1 MTEAS
6 TAKNIDLTILLPTY
20 NEAANIAPL
29 LRAIAQA
36 LKETPVEYEIV
47 FVDDSSDMTPDVIR
61 RMQELYPNL
70 RLIHRSIEARTGL
83 ATALI
88 DGFSAAKGEYILC
101 MDSDLQHPPQTIPR
115 LLDKLRE
122 SEADVV
128 VATRYAGE
136 GSAEGL
142 GSLYR
147 RAVSHLCRL
156 ASWCLIPQTRKTTD
170 PGSGF
175 FVFRKSIVNTVN
187 FRGLRGFKILI
198 DILARTKKLHVAEVP
213 FTFLKRTNDESKA
226 TVEQGLAFIFHLLTL
241 KYLDYFPAK
250 TEKQS
255 KSVESAVPVARKPF
269 SLRQALPGWIADGLI
284 ALLIAF
290 VGWYLIGYYAAFNY
304 LYTGY
309 EDWIYHA
316 FRVKSLQD
324 HGMVAWDH
332 IWSNGISYWKLY
344 QYVAHFLILAVV
356 KLTGLPITKVLLLS
370 LVGLYIGL
378 RLALYF
384 ILRSLGVQR
393 IFALLPVIASYTIV
407 QEWGSMQD
415 YSIYVAFIAFPLYLI
430 LWIKTFRD
438 LKWIYLLAA
447 VTGALWTFHPV
458 LGFNATILL
467 GFLALFS
474 RLKTDFSKLVRV
486 GLVYLFASAPFW
498 VSYFTAGYFFTNPL
512 FKSYIYLSTSVLAP
526 YAGLSMIYWIL
537 LGISWLLVVWRSNL
551 VPTWTKVLLVYV
563 SSYLILIYL
572 GQQDYLPNFL
582 VQFQFSRGLTA
593 VAFALVFVF
602 GSVLQHTLGQA
613 RMQAVRFVAVVLIA
627 TAAVHAV
634 DIASR
639 FYVSPPVNEIQ
650 NAVATYFKGRD
661 ELPKGS
667 IFTENVSE
675 ATYFAKDGI
684 RYATSYNEHMQPHPY
699 STRLRVLMHSRLGYM
714 GISKSHI
721 TNVENYAT
729 VLGIEYLFLPAN
741 SPLVKGLTEKENA
754 MFEVMEYVDSEPL
767 TDAIAV
773 LRNTTPIVSA
783 FALERS
789 DFPDRLWSEV
799 LPLPTIHVGSYKR
812 WDDRIAEMAA
822 LMRSEKIVPLE
833 TEFVPTNELR
843 LSASDP
849 AKAFLIKDLLV
860 IVNQSYDA
868 RWTIAGG
875 EMNDTAITPTTLRFM
890 ALERNEGRLSLP
902 VVLVNEWQWWYFPV
916 QTFGLT
922 AILFALFWTLKTSG
936 FPRRF
941 MKMLSERY
949 YAGK

>member
-1 MTEAS
+1 MTK
-6 TAKNIDLTILLPTY
+6 TTDKKLDLTILLPTY
-20 NEAANIAPL
+20 NESANIAPL

-36 LKETPVEYEIV
+36 LKDLEIEYEIV

-61 RMQELYPNL
+61 RMQELYSNV
-70 RLIHRSIEARTGL
+70 RLIHRLPEARTGL

-88 DGFSAAKGEYILC
+88 EGFSVAKGEYIVC
-101 MDSDLQHPPQTIPR
+101 MDSDLQHPPQTIAK
-115 LLDKLRE
+115 LLKKLKE
-122 SEADVV
+122 SNADIV

-142 GSLYR
+142 GSFYR
-147 RAVSHLCRL
+147 RAVSHLCRI

-175 FVFRKSIVNTVN
+175 FVFRKSIVHRVN

-198 DILARTKKLHVAEVP
+198 DILARTKGLHVTEVP
-213 FTFLKRTNDESKA
+213 FTFLKRANDESKA

-241 KYLDYFPAK
+241 KYLDYFPTKAK
-250 TEKQS
+250 SRT
-255 KSVESAVPVARKPF
+255 KSVESAVPIVRKPF
-269 SLRQALPGWIADGLI
+269 DWKQALPGWIADGLI
-284 ALLIAF
+284 VFLIAF

-344 QYVAHFLILAVV
+344 QYVAHFLILGVV
-356 KLTGLPITKVLLLS
+356 KLTGLSITKVLLLS

-378 RLALYF
+378 RIALYL

-393 IFALLPVIASYTIV
+393 LFALLSVTASYTIV

-415 YSIYVAFIAFPLYLI
+415 YSIYIAFIAFPLYLI
-430 LWIKTFRD
+430 LWIMTFRD

-447 VTGALWTFHPV
+447 VTGAVWTFHPV

-474 RLKTDFSKLVRV
+474 RLKTDFAKLIRV
-486 GLVYLFASAPFW
+486 GVVYLFAAAPFW
-498 VSYFTAGYFFTNPL
+498 VSYLTAGYFFTNPL

-537 LGISWLLVVWRSNL
+537 LGISWLLVIWRSSL
-551 VPTWTKVLLVYV
+551 VPTWTKVLLTYA
-563 SSYLILIYL
+563 SFYLILIYL
-572 GQQDYLPNFL
+572 GQQNYLPNFL

-613 RMQAVRFVAVVLIA
+613 RMQAVRFITVVLIA
-627 TAAVHAV
+627 TATVHAV

-650 NAVATYFKGRD
+650 NAVASYFQD
-661 ELPKGS
+661 HELPKGS
-667 IFTENVSE
+667 VFTENVSE

-699 STRLRVLMHSRLGYM
+699 STRLRVLMHSRLGYT

-754 MFEVMEYVDSEPL
+754 MFVVMAYVDSEPL

-773 LRNTTPIVSA
+773 LRNTEPIISA
-783 FALERS
+783 FAIDRS
-789 DFPDRLWSEV
+789 NFSDRLKNEE
-799 LPLPTIHVGSYKR
+799 LALPTIHVGSYKR
-812 WDDRIAEMAA
+812 WDDRIAEMAE
-822 LMRSEKIVPLE
+822 LMRSDKIVPLE
-833 TEFVPTNELR
+833 TEFIPTNGLR
-843 LSASDP
+843 LTPSDP
-849 AKAFLIKDLLV
+849 TKIFMIEDLLV
-860 IVNQSYDA
+860 IVNQSYDG
-868 RWTIAGG
+868 RWTTTEKGNLSIA
-875 EMNDTAITPTTLRFM
+875 PTTLRFM
-890 ALERNEGRLSLP
+890 VLDRSEGRLSLP
-902 VVLVNEWQWWYFPV
+902 VSLVNEWPWWYFPV
-916 QTFGLT
+916 QAFGLM
-922 AILFALFWTLKTSG
+922 AIVATLFWTLKTSG

-941 MKMLSERY
+941 MKMLSEKY
-949 YAGK
+949 YATK

>member
-1 MTEAS
+1 MP
-6 TAKNIDLTILLPTY
+6 KGVILLNNIDLTILLPTY
-20 NEAANIAPL
+20 NEAANVAPL
-29 LRAIAQA
+29 LRAIVQA
-36 LKETPVEYEIV
+36 LKEVPVAYEIL

-70 RLIHRSIEARTGL
+70 RLIHRSPEERTGL

-88 DGFSAAKGEYILC
+88 EGFSAAQGQYILC
-101 MDSDLQHPPQTIPR
+101 MDSDLQHPPQVIPK
-115 LLDKLRE
+115 LLEKLKE
-122 SEADVV
+122 SDADIV

-142 GSLYR
+142 GSPYR
-147 RAVSHLCRL
+147 RAVSHLCRF

-175 FVFRKSIVNTVN
+175 FVFRKSIVGRVN

-198 DILARTKKLHVAEVP
+198 DILARTKKLDVAEIP
-213 FTFLKRTNDESKA
+213 FVFLKRTNDESKA
-226 TVEQGLAFIFHLLTL
+226 TVEQGFAFIFHLLTL
-241 KYLDYFPAK
+241 KYLDYFPTK
-250 TEKQS
+250 IPRQT
-255 KSVESAVPVARKPF
+255 KSVESASPITRKPF
-269 SLRQALPGWIADGLI
+269 DWKHALPGWIADGII
-284 ALLIAF
+284 ALLVGF

-332 IWSNGISYWKLY
+332 VWSNGISYWKLY
-344 QYVAHFLILAVV
+344 QYVAHFLILGAV

-378 RLALYF
+378 RVVLYF

-415 YSIYVAFIAFPLYLI
+415 YSIYVAFIAFPLYLV
-430 LWIKTFRD
+430 LWILTFRD

-447 VTGALWTFHPV
+447 VTGAVWTFHPV

-486 GLVYLFASAPFW
+486 GAVYIFASAPFW

-537 LGISWLLVVWRSNL
+537 LGISWLLVIWRSNL
-551 VPTWTKVLLVYV
+551 VPTWTKVLLVYA

-572 GQQDYLPNFL
+572 GQQNYLPNFL

-613 RMQAVRFVAVVLIA
+613 RMQAVRFIAVVLIA
-627 TAAVHAV
+627 TATVHAV

-650 NAVATYFKGRD
+650 NAVATYFQDR

-667 IFTENVSE
+667 VFTENVSE
-675 ATYFAKDGI
+675 ATYFAKGGI
-684 RYATSYNEHMQPHPY
+684 RYVTSYNEHMQPHPY
-699 STRLRVLMHSRLGYM
+699 STRLRVLMHSRLGYT

-754 MFEVMEYVDSEPL
+754 MFAVMAYVDSEPL

-773 LRNTTPIVSA
+773 LRNTNPIISA

-789 DFPDRLWSEV
+789 DFPDRLWNEE

-812 WDDRIAEMAA
+812 WDDRIAEMAE

-833 TEFVPTNELR
+833 TEFIPTNELR
-843 LSASDP
+843 LSVTDP
-849 AKAFLIKDLLV
+849 AKVFLIKDLLV

-868 RWTIAGG
+868 RWAVT
-875 EMNDTAITPTTLRFM
+875 DTEEGAPSITPTTLRFM
-890 ALERNEGRLSLP
+890 AVDRGEGRLSLP
-902 VVLVNEWQWWYFPV
+902 IMLLNEWPWWYFPV
-916 QTFGLT
+916 QAFGLV
-922 AILFALFWTLKTSG
+922 AILFTLFWTLKTSG

-949 YAGK
+949 YANK

>member
-1 MTEAS
+1 MTKTEVI
-6 TAKNIDLTILLPTY
+6 KKLDLTILLPTY

-36 LKETPVEYEIV
+36 LKEVPVDYEIV
-47 FVDDSSDMTPDVIR
+47 FIDDSSDMTPDVIR
-61 RMQELYPNL
+61 KMQELYPNL
-70 RLIHRSIEARTGL
+70 RLIHRPPEARNGL

-101 MDSDLQHPPQTIPR
+101 MDSDLQHSPQTIPR
-115 LLDKLRE
+115 LLAKLRE
-122 SEADVV
+122 SKADIV
-128 VATRYAGE
+128 VATRYAGD

-175 FVFRKSIVNTVN
+175 FVFRKSIVNMVN

-213 FTFLKRTNDESKA
+213 FTFLKRTNNKSKA
-226 TVEQGLAFIFHLLTL
+226 TVEQGFAFIFHLFTL

-250 TEKQS
+250 VVKQA
-255 KSVESAVPVARKPF
+255 KSVESAVSVVQKPF
-269 SLRQALPGWIADGLI
+269 SARQALPGLIADGSI
-284 ALLIAF
+284 AILIAF
-290 VGWYLIGYYAAFNY
+290 AGWYLIGYYAAFNY

-324 HGMVAWDH
+324 HGMVSWDH
-332 IWSNGISYWKLY
+332 VWSNGISYWKLY
-344 QYVAHFLILAVV
+344 QYVAHLLILAIV
-356 KLTGLPITKVLLLS
+356 KLTSLPITKVLLLS

-378 RLALYF
+378 RVTLYF

-393 IFALLPVIASYTIV
+393 IFALLSVVASYTIV

-415 YSIYVAFIAFPLYLI
+415 YSIYVAFIAFPLYLV
-430 LWIKTFRD
+430 LWIMTFRD

-447 VTGALWTFHPV
+447 VTGAVWTFHPV

-486 GLVYLFASAPFW
+486 GLVYLFAAAPFW

-537 LGISWLLVVWRSNL
+537 IGLSWGLVIWRSSL
-551 VPTWTKVLLVYV
+551 VPTWTKVLLVYA
-563 SSYLILIYL
+563 SFYLILIYL
-572 GQQDYLPNFL
+572 GQQNYLPNFL

-602 GSVLQHTLGQA
+602 GSVLHHTLGQA
-613 RMQAVRFVAVVLIA
+613 HMQAIRFVAAVLIA

-650 NAVATYFKGRD
+650 NAVATYFKDR

-699 STRLRVLMHSRLGYM
+699 STRLRILMNSRLGYT

-741 SPLVKGLTEKENA
+741 SPLVKGLTEKEDA

-773 LRNTTPIVSA
+773 LRNTKPIISA

-789 DFPDRLWSEV
+789 DFPDRLWSEE

-812 WDDRIAEMAA
+812 WDDRIAEMAV
-822 LMRSEKIVPLE
+822 LMRSGKIIPLE

-843 LSASDP
+843 LTAPDQ
-849 AKAFLIKDLLV
+849 AKVFLIKDLLV

-868 RWTIAGG
+868 RWMVAGG
-875 EMNDTAITPTTLRFM
+875 GMNDVAITPTTLRFI
-890 ALERNEGRLSLP
+890 ALERSEGRLLFP
-902 VVLVNEWQWWYFPV
+902 LALVNEWPWWYFPV
-916 QTFGLT
+916 QAFGVT
-922 AILFALFWTLKTSG
+922 AVICSLLWTLKTSG
-936 FPRRF
+936 FPKRF
-941 MKMLSERY
+941 KKILSELY